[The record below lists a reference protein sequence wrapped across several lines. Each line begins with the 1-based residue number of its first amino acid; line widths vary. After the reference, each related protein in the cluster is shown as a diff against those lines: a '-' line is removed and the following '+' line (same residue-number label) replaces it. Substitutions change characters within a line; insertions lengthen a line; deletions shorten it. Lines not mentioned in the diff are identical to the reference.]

1 MVFSQIDFS
10 PITLWVPFLYTLLKN
25 NKLNYSAQ
33 QIRYWNEVPTV
44 LLFSIVFTVVIK
56 EWLSF
61 FWGLSEL
68 LLLMLI
74 LIGGIMLYKKF
85 RNK

>member
-1 MVFSQIDFS
+1 MPENGGQFMPDLGGQFAWIFQ
-10 PITLWVPFLYTLLKN
+10 
-25 NKLNYSAQ
+25 LNYSAQ

-44 LLFSIVFTVVIK
+44 LLFSIVFAVVIK

-61 FWGLSEL
+61 FWGLSGL

-74 LIGGIMLYKKF
+74 LIGGIMLYKEF